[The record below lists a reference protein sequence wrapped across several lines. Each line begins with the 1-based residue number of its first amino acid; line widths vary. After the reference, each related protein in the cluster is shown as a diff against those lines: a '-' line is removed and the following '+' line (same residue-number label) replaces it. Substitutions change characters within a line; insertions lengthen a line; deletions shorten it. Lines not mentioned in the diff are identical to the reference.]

1 MQTAEASRADATPIA
16 SIVIRPIEPAD
27 VPDLLDLMRALARWH
42 GKPEAV
48 TVTDVELLRDGFGER
63 PLFHAW
69 IARDAS
75 GRPLG
80 YVQASPSYTS
90 WSGRRLAHVNNL
102 HVAEGARGGG
112 LGRRLLATAARW
124 AQGQGMAGLYLGV
137 VGFNPSAAFY
147 ERLGM
152 KRAGDRRYWVDEAGL
167 AMLADPAPAG

>member
-1 MQTAEASRADATPIA
+1 
-16 SIVIRPIEPAD
+16 
-27 VPDLLDLMRALARWH
+27 
-42 GKPEAV
+42 V

-102 HVAEGARGGG
+102 HVAEGARGAG

-167 AMLADPAPAG
+167 AMLADPDPAG